1 MHARVLTFKGFFA
14 VALGCS
20 PALFG
25 QITNLPGTKPLTI
38 EGDLSVQ
45 MVQGIDKFVMQQTK
59 KEAGARAKYWHRD
72 FSSPEGYER
81 SI

>member
-38 EGDLSVQ
+38 EEINEAIA
-45 MVQGIDKFVMQQTK
+45 QGW
-59 KEAGARAKYWHRD
+59 AG
-72 FSSPEGYER
+72 ER
-81 SI
+81 